1 MFITDFRGIQV
12 ILKILQKTRQ
22 SETAE
27 ETQIQCK
34 LEKEFQE
41 TTNRQGQRKER
52 ITEMII
58 WKAIRKIRNKK
69 AEERLG

>member
-12 ILKILQKTRQ
+12 ILKTLQKTRQ

-34 LEKEFQE
+34 LEKEFQQI
-41 TTNRQGQRKER
+41 TNRQGERKEI

-58 WKAIRKIRNKK
+58 RKAIRRIKNKK

>member
-12 ILKILQKTRQ
+12 ILKNLQKTRQ

-34 LEKEFQE
+34 LEKEFQQI
-41 TTNRQGQRKER
+41 TNRQGERKER

-58 WKAIRKIRNKK
+58 RKAIRRIKNKK

>member
-12 ILKILQKTRQ
+12 ILKNLQKTRQ

-34 LEKEFQE
+34 LEKEFQQI
-41 TTNRQGQRKER
+41 TNRQGERKEI

-58 WKAIRKIRNKK
+58 RKAIRRIKNKK

>member
-12 ILKILQKTRQ
+12 ILKNLQKTRQ

-34 LEKEFQE
+34 LEKEFQQI
-41 TTNRQGQRKER
+41 TNRQGKRKER

-58 WKAIRKIRNKK
+58 RKAIRRIKNKK

>member
-1 MFITDFRGIQV
+1 MFITDFRGIKV
-12 ILKILQKTRQ
+12 ILKNLQKTRQ

-34 LEKEFQE
+34 LEKELQQI
-41 TTNRQGQRKER
+41 TNRQGERKEI

-58 WKAIRKIRNKK
+58 RKAIRRIKNKK

>member
-12 ILKILQKTRQ
+12 ILKNLQKTRQ

-34 LEKEFQE
+34 LEKEFQQI
-41 TTNRQGQRKER
+41 TNRQGERKER

-58 WKAIRKIRNKK
+58 RKASRRIKNKK

>member
-12 ILKILQKTRQ
+12 ILKNLQKTRQ

-41 TTNRQGQRKER
+41 ITNRQGERKER

-58 WKAIRKIRNKK
+58 RKAIRRIKNKK